1 MDISSETTSQS
12 QESPGVTS
20 PDDDGNTFHEREID
34 SISVYEDTKTEN
46 TKELSSSVSKN
57 QSYMKTGLTLA
68 SNHPLMSPAMT
79 DSDSENS
86 HNHKSISKTSRFA
99 YPDVVP
105 VNESQRHKT
114 TRTTRPATSSE
125 KKVKST
131 IPIKLENLDIVDNP
145 IGCRKASAFRDLSPD
160 KMASSGSEQDLSQ
173 YHASVTPSFQSVAL
187 MSRPLPTSSNEQR
200 DQSKCIQDALSD
212 VSSVESFSNRS
223 FDDDFNPNAIS
234 GSPTSSLFDNN
245 ISREDIEFQ
254 TLDQLVTDDY
264 VIIYL
269 HGGSCRNNVPPFNW
283 LRKYVVQTLD
293 QLVTDDYV
301 IIYLHGGSCR
311 NNVPPFNWL
320 RKCYQLLDRRLRKSL
335 KTLYMVHPTFWLKS
349 LVLMS
354 RPFISS
360 KFWRKLIYIKN
371 LEDLYTKVPVE
382 KTAIPEKIKMSIERN
397 FSSGKVVVSEGFR
410 TYYHNVRNICLRSN
424 AIEMSPQL
432 SSGNIK
438 SIRMESQICKLNI
451 HSSPISHVVQRIF
464 YHNIPML
471 HQVFVE
477 DLFRYQETGT
487 GIFFGESN

>member
-1 MDISSETTSQS
+1 MNIPKHKLHPIFILVRNTFNINSEHLESPGFADAKMDISSETTSQS

-34 SISVYEDTKTEN
+34 STSVYEDTKTEN

-68 SNHPLMSPAMT
+68 SNHPLMSPAVT

-86 HNHKSISKTSRFA
+86 HNHKPISKTSRFA

-105 VNESQRHKT
+105 VNESQRHKS

-131 IPIKLENLDIVDNP
+131 LPIKLENLDIVDNP

-245 ISREDIEFQ
+245 ISREDIECA
-254 TLDQLVTDDY
+254 LEDQFDY
-264 VIIYL
+264 PTIAPDSTHTKQKIIMPDGKTREIDMKVIEPYKRVL
-269 HGGSCRNNVPPFNW
+269 SHGG
-283 LRKYVVQTLD
+283 Y
-293 QLVTDDYV
+293 
-301 IIYLHGGSCR
+301 
-311 NNVPPFNWL
+311 
-320 RKCYQLLDRRLRKSL
+320 L
-335 KTLYMVHPTFWLKS
+335 KTAGH
-349 LVLMS
+349 
-354 RPFISS
+354 
-360 KFWRKLIYIKN
+360 
-371 LEDLYTKVPVE
+371 
-382 KTAIPEKIKMSIERN
+382 
-397 FSSGKVVVSEGFR
+397 
-410 TYYHNVRNICLRSN
+410 N
-424 AIEMSPQL
+424 AI
-432 SSGNIK
+432 I
-438 SIRMESQICKLNI
+438 
-451 HSSPISHVVQRIF
+451 IF
-464 YHNIPML
+464 SACYLPDRSRTDYHYVM
-471 HQVFVE
+471 
-477 DLFRYQETGT
+477 DSLFL
-487 GIFFGESN
+487 